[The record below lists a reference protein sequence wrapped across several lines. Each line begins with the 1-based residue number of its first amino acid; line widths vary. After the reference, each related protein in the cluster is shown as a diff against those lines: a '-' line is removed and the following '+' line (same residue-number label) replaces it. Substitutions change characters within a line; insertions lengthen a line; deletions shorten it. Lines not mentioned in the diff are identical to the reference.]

1 MIINMLDYE
10 ATPRIGSLRK
20 ASEEVPARGASHAP
34 WSVARCSVERS
45 PMLRGV

>member
-1 MIINMLDYE
+1 MIINMLDHE
-10 ATPRIGSLRK
+10 ATPRISSFRK

-34 WSVARCSVERS
+34 WSVSRCSVECK